1 MTELD
6 FVCKKCQ
13 KNFVCDVGD
22 ISFPIESER
31 PHFKK
36 NIVCL
41 NCGILSMDDVEL
53 TELGQTQL
61 SLVFIPNL

>member
-1 MTELD
+1 MTKLD

-13 KNFVCDVGD
+13 QNFVCDVGD

-31 PHFKK
+31 PHFQK

-41 NCGILSMDDVEL
+41 TCGIRSMDDVKL

-61 SLVFIPNL
+61 SLVFMSKL